1 MGPNVV
7 PGCETFWADGDVG
20 GDAEYDVGGDTLEL
34 MSEVME
40 VILEVMLML
49 LLKAPVMMLVLICR

>member
-1 MGPNVV
+1 
-7 PGCETFWADGDVG
+7 
-20 GDAEYDVGGDTLEL
+20 

>member
-1 MGPNVV
+1 
-7 PGCETFWADGDVG
+7 
-20 GDAEYDVGGDTLEL
+20 

-49 LLKAPVMMLVLICR
+49 LLKAPVVMLVLICR